1 MDAQSISI
9 ATVVRS
15 ELINLDGVTKFSPNR
30 RFATV
35 YSEGSP
41 LDSLFFLESGL
52 VKIHKRGDDNKEI
65 ILQIISAGELFGEQA
80 LGTEASR
87 SIAAEVLQEG
97 VIYIIPRDLFLRV
110 CDQHPELW
118 REISSLL
125 TTRKRQLEKKI
136 ELLCLRDVEY
146 RILYYM
152 AELARMFG
160 ATREW
165 SRIFDPALA
174 GRTGQPDWRHT
185 RNHLYHPERLGSQ
198 RGDPVGPPPVD
209 CPFHRPGAGSGQPAH
224 PGRQGILSSVSEPR
238 DA

>member
-1 MDAQSISI
+1 MDPQSISI

-15 ELINLDGVTKFSPNR
+15 ELINLDGVSKFTPNR

-65 ILQIISAGELFGEQA
+65 ILQIVAAGELFGEQA

-97 VIYIIPRDLFLRV
+97 VIYVIPRDLFLRV

-118 REISSLL
+118 REISGLL
-125 TTRKRQLEKKI
+125 TLASASWRRKSN
-136 ELLCLRDVEY
+136 CSVCV
-146 RILYYM
+146 M
-152 AELARMFG
+152 
-160 ATREW
+160 W
-165 SRIFDPALA
+165 SIAFSTTWL
-174 GRTGQPDWRHT
+174 TW
-185 RNHLYHPERLGSQ
+185 PECS
-198 RGDPVGPPPVD
+198 
-209 CPFHRPGAGSGQPAH
+209 A
-224 PGRQGILSSVSEPR
+224 PGRMEPSIPSR
-238 DA
+238 SRKASWPA

>member
-30 RFATV
+30 RFASV

-65 ILQIISAGELFGEQA
+65 ILQIIASGELFGEQA

-97 VIYIIPRDLFLRV
+97 VIYVIPKDLFMRV
-110 CDQHPELW
+110 CDERPQLW
-118 REISSLL
+118 REISYLL
-125 TTRKRQLEKKI
+125 TVRKRQLEKKI

-152 AELARMFG
+152 ADLARMFG
-160 ATREW
+160 ARSNGSEYLIPLSQGELASLIGATRETT
-165 SRIFDPALA
+165 STTLNALA
-174 GRTGQPDWRHT
+174 RKG
-185 RNHLYHPERLGSQ
+185 LIRLGRRQLILTS
-198 RGDPVGPPPVD
+198 VD
-209 CPFHRPGAGSGQPAH
+209 EVVNAAKERSAKAVAS
-224 PGRQGILSSVSEPR
+224 
-238 DA
+238 